1 MLHSNN
7 CFFEMFHTNGSFCV
21 AKTGSR
27 KRYKNLVNCF
37 FFTRIWSSLI
47 QNVQI
52 VSSVVMYLILETYIV
67 PYIVCRGKAI
77 IIRQNVRQII
87 CSHKMAKNHKTRHIN
102 SFFRA
107 IFVIQGHKNLQNVP
121 IQYIFIY
128 HILKTK
134 FLSVRIDREIV
145 FSFCFIC
152 LQPTYRQRYVKIPKS
167 SK

>member
-37 FFTRIWSSLI
+37 FYK
-47 QNVQI
+47 N
-52 VSSVVMYLILETYIV
+52 LEFLDSKCIDSIFRCDVPNFRNIHRV

-87 CSHKMAKNHKTRHIN
+87 CSHKIAKNHKTRHIN

-121 IQYIFIY
+121 IYIFIY